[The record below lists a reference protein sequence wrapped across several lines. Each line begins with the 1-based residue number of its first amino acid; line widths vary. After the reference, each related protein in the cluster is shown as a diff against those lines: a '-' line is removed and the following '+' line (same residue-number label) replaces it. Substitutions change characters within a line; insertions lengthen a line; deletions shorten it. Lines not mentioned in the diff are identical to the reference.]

1 MRMFKLI
8 FKHNSRRS
16 PTHWRSAR
24 QLTLILLLVWFA
36 LTFGVIFF
44 ARELAGMT
52 LFGWPL
58 SFYMAAQG
66 LALGYL
72 LIVAVYT
79 WQMQKT
85 DRLYQGD
92 GQNDGLQ

>member
-1 MRMFKLI
+1 MLKTRPR
-8 FKHNSRRS
+8 HPASHWQSTRR
-16 PTHWRSAR
+16 
-24 QLTLILLLVWFA
+24 LTLGLLLIWFA
-36 LTFGVIFF
+36 LTFFVIFF
-44 ARELAGMT
+44 ARELSNVS

-79 WQMQKT
+79 WQMKKIDQHQP
-85 DRLYQGD
+85 DREQ
-92 GQNDGLQ
+92 Q

>member
-1 MRMFKLI
+1 MSTPHPHHPI
-8 FKHNSRRS
+8 SHWQSTRR
-16 PTHWRSAR
+16 
-24 QLTLILLLVWFA
+24 LTLSLLLIWLA

-44 ARELAGMT
+44 ARELSGMR

-66 LALGYL
+66 LVLIYL

-79 WQMQKT
+79 WQMRKIDQRQP
-85 DRLYQGD
+85 DREQ
-92 GQNDGLQ
+92 Q

>member
-1 MRMFKLI
+1 MLKTRPR
-8 FKHNSRRS
+8 HPASHWQSTRR
-16 PTHWRSAR
+16 
-24 QLTLILLLVWFA
+24 LTLGLLLIWFA
-36 LTFGVIFF
+36 LTFCVIFF
-44 ARELAGMT
+44 ARELSNVS

-79 WQMQKT
+79 WQMKRIDQRQP
-85 DRLYQGD
+85 DRERQ
-92 GQNDGLQ
+92 